1 MADPPEKLVFR
12 AKNWQIVL
20 VYGTPFVVFSFVA
33 IGFLIFTLE
42 GRGTTENKR
51 ELFAMATSINSLFAV
66 IYALALITRIGT
78 RIELDDDSIKKIM
91 WRGRKLGGGS
101 FNDVIDLRVHQ
112 TYFKAP
118 RYLSLT
124 FENSKPLRID
134 AEYEKLGE
142 LVKVIEERSGKEFN
156 IVPWG

>member
-20 VYGTPFVVFSFVA
+20 VYGIFFVVFSFVA
-33 IGFLIFTLE
+33 IGFLIFALE
-42 GRGTTENKR
+42 GRGTTENPW
-51 ELFAMATSINSLFAV
+51 EVYAMATAIFSFFAIV
-66 IYALALITRIGT
+66 YALALITRLGT
-78 RIELDDDSIKKIM
+78 RIELSDGSIIKLTQ
-91 WRGRKLGGGS
+91 RGRRLGGGR
-101 FNDVIDLRVHQ
+101 FDDVIELRVHQ
-112 TYFKAP
+112 TYYKAP

-142 LVKVIEERSGKEFN
+142 LFKAIEERSGEEFK